1 MAILKVEELLSIY
14 QKIVEK
20 FSTADKYIAKGIQ
33 ILAVKRF
40 KVREFLAEIIG
51 EERVMKVLEELEN
64 MTLIKSSTGTVC
76 REYYFSYLINL
87 EPYNYVVGQ

>member
-1 MAILKVEELLSIY
+1 MAILKIKELLYIY
-14 QKIVEK
+14 KKIIDK
-20 FSTADKYIAKGIQ
+20 FSTSDKYIAKGKQ

-64 MTLIKSSTGTVC
+64 MTLIKSSTGKVK
-76 REYYFSYLINL
+76 REYYYSYIINL
-87 EPYNYVVGQ
+87 EPYNYVFSQ

>member
-1 MAILKVEELLSIY
+1 MAILKVEELLNIY
-14 QKIVEK
+14 KKIVEK

-33 ILAVKRF
+33 VLAVKRF

-51 EERVMKVLEELEN
+51 EERVIKVLEELEN
-64 MTLIKSSTGTVC
+64 ITLIKASTSTVC

-87 EPYNYVVGQ
+87 EPYNYVVR

>member
-1 MAILKVEELLSIY
+1 MAILNVEELLNIY
-14 QKIVEK
+14 KKIVEK

-33 ILAVKRF
+33 VLAVKRF

-64 MTLIKSSTGTVC
+64 MTLIKSSTGKVK
-76 REYYFSYLINL
+76 REYYYSYIINL
-87 EPYNYVVGQ
+87 EPYNYVFSQ